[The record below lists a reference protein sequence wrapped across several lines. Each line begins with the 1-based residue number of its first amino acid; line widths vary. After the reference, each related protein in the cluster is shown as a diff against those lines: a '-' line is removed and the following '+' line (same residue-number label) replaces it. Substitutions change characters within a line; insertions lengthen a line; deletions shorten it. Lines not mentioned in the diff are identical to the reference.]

1 MKQQDVTNRP
11 ENRRRQPQDAL
22 PPSCL
27 RSEAFA
33 EDLLDMPGTP
43 GRLGRPGT
51 IAASPARAR
60 LPPPCSR
67 SAIFTLPGLVLPI
80 ALR

>member
-1 MKQQDVTNRP
+1 MKQQDLTNRP
-11 ENRRRQPQDAL
+11 ENRRRQPQEAL

-43 GRLGRPGT
+43 GT
-51 IAASPARAR
+51 IAASPARAW

-67 SAIFTLPGLVLPI
+67 SAIFTLPGLMPAI